1 MFYEWLEHF
10 LHNLRVWEGD
20 FTLYKALSAAVA
32 SGIGLA
38 LIKVFVKVWKWSSQR
53 LRNLFLCQRRIANAL
68 SAVSENS
75 TGVWLSKS
83 PEFPPHYASL
93 LKTSIPIITV
103 GNLKG
108 GVGKTT
114 IAANLAAH
122 YAYQGKHVL
131 LIDLDFQGSLSSM
144 MLDGGIPAPSTAHQ
158 ASAAS
163 RLVGSPDAKDILLH
177 EAQAIHFPWT
187 PPGKGARKQVKSHAI
202 SAFYDLARTDNRV
215 MVEWLLECYE
225 TESDPRYWMA
235 AALHHPDVQAKYD
248 CIVIDAPPR
257 MVTGFVQALCAST
270 HVLIPT
276 ILDHVSADAVDRFVT
291 QLEQEKSLWP
301 YLRVAGVV
309 ATMCS
314 TNITLYERDVIRFLL
329 DRLKQHKLNPQLV
342 GEEAFVS
349 RSSLLNRE
357 SGQGIAYAAN
367 RNSQDF
373 VALRNTFE
381 ALARSIK
388 EISYGEQTNEAWEN
402 WLRASQNGEAAATL
416 GSQRIGS
423 PHRQPEQAL

>member
-10 LHNLRVWEGD
+10 LHNLRLWEGD
-20 FTLYKALSAAVA
+20 FTIYKALSAAIA

-38 LIKVFVKVWKWSSQR
+38 LVKILVTAWKWSSQHVR
-53 LRNLFLCQRRIANAL
+53 KLLDCQQRIANAL
-68 SAVSENS
+68 TAVSEE
-75 TGVWLSKS
+75 GPGIWLSKT
-83 PEFPPHYASL
+83 PTLPPNYAAL
-93 LKTSIPIITV
+93 MKTSIPIITV

-122 YAYQGKHVL
+122 YAYKGKNVL

-144 MLDGGIPAPSTAHQ
+144 MLDGGIPAPTMANQSST
-158 ASAAS
+158 AS
-163 RLVGSPDAKDILLH
+163 RLVGSPDSQDVVLH
-177 EAQAIHFPWT
+177 EAQPIHLPWSPDYRGSVTKRVTAIP
-187 PPGKGARKQVKSHAI
+187 
-202 SAFYDLARTDNRV
+202 AFYDLARTDNRV
-215 MVEWLLECYE
+215 MVEWLLGCYADA
-225 TESDPRYWMA
+225 SDPRYWMA
-235 AALHHPDVQAKYD
+235 TALHDPEVQAKYD

-276 ILDHVSADAVDRFVT
+276 VLDHVSADAVDRFVT
-291 QLEQEKSLWP
+291 QLEQEKTLWP

-329 DRLKQHKLNPQLV
+329 DRLNQHKLNPQLV
-342 GEEAFVS
+342 GKEAFIS

-367 RNSQDF
+367 SNAKEF
-373 VALRNTFE
+373 VALRNKFG

-388 EISYGEQTNEAWEN
+388 RISYGERTNETWEN
-402 WLRASQNGEAAATL
+402 WLRAGQNGEAYATPA
-416 GSQRIGS
+416 SQRLGS

>member
-20 FTLYKALSAAVA
+20 FTIYKALSAAVA

-38 LIKVFVKVWKWSSQR
+38 LVKILVTAWKWSSQHI
-53 LRNLFLCQRRIANAL
+53 RNLFHSQSRISNAL
-68 SAVSENS
+68 SAVAENGP
-75 TGVWLSKS
+75 GVWLSKS
-83 PEFPPHYASL
+83 PEFPPNYAAL
-93 LKTSIPIITV
+93 LKNSIPIITV

-108 GVGKTT
+108 GVRKTT

-122 YAYQGKHVL
+122 YAYKGKNVL

-144 MLDGGIPAPSTAHQ
+144 MLDGGIPAPTKPDQSST
-158 ASAAS
+158 AS
-163 RLVGSPDAKDILLH
+163 RLVGASDSKNILLY
-177 EAQAIHFPWT
+177 EAQPIHLPWT
-187 PPGKGARKQVKSHAI
+187 SADYRGSVTPSMWAI
-202 SAFYDLARTDNRV
+202 PAFYDLARTDNRV
-215 MVEWLLECYE
+215 MVEWLLGCYADD
-225 TESDPRYWMA
+225 SDPRYWMA
-235 AALHHPDVQAKYD
+235 SALHQPEVQAKYD

-291 QLEQEKSLWP
+291 QLEQEKTLWP

-367 RNSQDF
+367 SNAKEF
-373 VALRNTFE
+373 VALRNKFG

-388 EISYGEQTNEAWEN
+388 RISYGERTNETWEN
-402 WLRASQNGEAAATL
+402 WLRAGQNGEASATPA
-416 GSQRIGS
+416 SQRLGS

>member
-20 FTLYKALSAAVA
+20 FTIYKALSAAVA

-38 LIKVFVKVWKWSSQR
+38 LVQIAVRVWKWASQHVR
-53 LRNLFLCQRRIANAL
+53 KLLDCQRGVSNAL
-68 SAVSENS
+68 NAVSEE
-75 TGVWLSKS
+75 GPGIWLSKN
-83 PEFPPHYASL
+83 PEFPPNYNAL
-93 LKTSIPIITV
+93 MKKSIPIITV

-122 YAYQGKHVL
+122 YAYRGKNVL
-131 LIDLDFQGSLSSM
+131 LIDLDYQGSLSSM
-144 MLDGGIPAPSTAHQ
+144 MLDGGIPAPTKANQQST
-158 ASAAS
+158 AS
-163 RLVGSPDAKDILLH
+163 RLVGSPDSQDVILH
-177 EAQAIHFPWT
+177 EARPIHLPWASSDYRGSVTKRVRAIP
-187 PPGKGARKQVKSHAI
+187 
-202 SAFYDLARTDNRV
+202 AFYDLARTDNRV
-215 MVEWLLECYE
+215 MVEWLLGCYAGD
-225 TESDPRYWMA
+225 SDPRYWMA
-235 AALHHPDVQAKYD
+235 TALHQPEVQAKYD

-291 QLEQEKSLWP
+291 QLEQEKTLWP

-314 TNITLYERDVIRFLL
+314 TNITLYERDVMRFLL
-329 DRLKQHKLNPQLV
+329 DRLNRHKINPQLV
-342 GEEAFVS
+342 EKEAFIS

-367 RNSQDF
+367 SDAKEF
-373 VALRNTFE
+373 VALRDKFG
-381 ALARSIK
+381 ALARSMK
-388 EISYGEQTNEAWEN
+388 RISYGEQTNETWEY
-402 WLRASQNGEAAATL
+402 WLRTGQNGGATPTPASQRP
-416 GSQRIGS
+416 GST
-423 PHRQPEQAL
+423 HRQPEQAL